1 MPDKQKEID
10 KGLDGLDSQIV
21 DIVGKFIK
29 RRKEH
34 YEKAAKKLHTEL
46 KKDTKRYAGLLADGK
61 IDQHDF
67 ETLVKGRWAQLKIE
81 LLSESAVSKKKF
93 EDIAS
98 DVLKVTVKTVLETV

>member
-1 MPDKQKEID
+1 MSDKQKAID

-34 YEKAAKKLHTEL
+34 YEKVAKKLHAEL

-61 IDQHDF
+61 ILQDDF
-67 ETLVKGRWAQLKIE
+67 EMLVKGRWAQLKIE
-81 LLSESAVSKKKF
+81 LLTETTISKKKF
-93 EDIAS
+93 EDIAGA
-98 DVLKVTVKTVLETV
+98 VLKVTVKTVLDVV

>member
-10 KGLDGLDSQIV
+10 KSLDGLDNQIV

-34 YEKAAKKLHTEL
+34 YEKAAKKLHAEL

-61 IDQHDF
+61 ILENDF

-81 LLSESAVSKKKF
+81 LLSETAISKKKF
-93 EDIAS
+93 EDIAGE
-98 DVLKVTVKTVLETV
+98 VLKVTVNAAMNAV